1 MNRKQLSIMYI
12 GGGGYSLVEFVQNAH
27 ITGMEAPPD

>member
-1 MNRKQLSIMYI
+1 MNRKQLPIMHI
-12 GGGGYSLVEFVQNAH
+12 GGGHSLVEFVQNAH